1 MKKVDQ
7 SFAKAKFPDIKPGQ
21 TVEVD
26 TIIRD
31 KDKQR
36 IQKFKGLVIRV
47 KGAGNSK
54 TFTVR
59 KISYG
64 VGVEKTF
71 PVNSPNIGN
80 VRILKY
86 EPVRRSKLYFMRDR
100 IGKAA
105 MRIRK
110 GRAIIVPQ
118 EGQAPVEEVEATVET
133 PAETESAIEENV
145 TAEVTQE

>member
-1 MKKVDQ
+1 MSHAIINKVE
-7 SFAKAKFPDIKPGQ
+7 SKFEKAGIPDIKPGQ

-36 IQKFKGLVIRV
+36 IQKFKGLVIKVR
-47 KGAGNSK
+47 GSGLSK
-54 TFTVR
+54 SFTVR

-71 PVNSPNIGN
+71 PINTPNISK
-80 VRILKY
+80 VKILKY

-100 IGKAA
+100 VGKAA

-110 GRAIIVPQ
+110 GRSIMVPQ
-118 EGQAPVEEVEATVET
+118 EGAAQVEEVMEVAPET
-133 PAETESAIEENV
+133 TETAAE
-145 TAEVTQE
+145 

>member
-1 MKKVDQ
+1 MINKVQ
-7 SFAKAKFPDIKPGQ
+7 SEVENKFVKSNLPDIKVGQ
-21 TVEVD
+21 TIEVD

-47 KGAGNSK
+47 KGSGTSK
-54 TFTVR
+54 SFTVR

-71 PVNSPNIGN
+71 PINTPNISK
-80 VRILKY
+80 ITIIKY

-100 IGKAA
+100 VGKAA

-110 GRAIIVPQ
+110 GRAIMVPA
-118 EGQAPVEEVEATVET
+118 EGQNKVEEVEEIVEE
-133 PAETESAIEENV
+133 AEA
-145 TAEVTQE
+145 AEAKE